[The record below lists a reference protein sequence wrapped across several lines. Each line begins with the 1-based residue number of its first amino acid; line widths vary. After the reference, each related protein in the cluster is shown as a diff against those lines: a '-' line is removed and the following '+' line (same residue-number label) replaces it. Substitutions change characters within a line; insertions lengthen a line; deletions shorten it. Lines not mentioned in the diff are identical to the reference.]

1 MKLILE
7 NWRRYLAEELVKFS
21 GILKL
26 MPGPEAISEIET
38 AIANLPEKIEIPQ
51 NWDEKELP
59 AGVDFWTD
67 ENGTR
72 FLRVVPLPEDKWHVT
87 LAHQSV
93 LKPYRKQLKRI
104 DKAGEMPSG
113 PQVILLPEVEERED
127 DELRRKSWVVWL
139 ENQDEMRDYVNQ
151 IMEMVGGPLDPEPN
165 RRFHISLANLTGNPG
180 DSVR

>member
-7 NWRRYLAEELVKFS
+7 NWRKYLAEELVKFS

-26 MPGPEAISEIET
+26 VPDEDTISELRTIS
-38 AIANLPEKIEIPQ
+38 ASLPP
-51 NWDEKELP
+51 D
-59 AGVDFWTD
+59 A
-67 ENGTR
+67 
-72 FLRVVPLPEDKWHVT
+72 VPLSEDKWHVT

-113 PQVILLPEVEERED
+113 PRVVLLPEIEERID
-127 DELRRKSWVVWL
+127 DALGRKSWVVWL

-180 DSVR
+180 DSVK